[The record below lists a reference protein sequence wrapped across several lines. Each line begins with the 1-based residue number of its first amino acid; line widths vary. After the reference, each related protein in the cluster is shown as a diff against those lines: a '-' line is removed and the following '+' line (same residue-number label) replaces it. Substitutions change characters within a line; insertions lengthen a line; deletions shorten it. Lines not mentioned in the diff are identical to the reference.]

1 MKQLFWLLL
10 ALTLAPQ
17 AAASGGHYAFSGGTR
32 YERAQVRQAL
42 DVSAFNWSLVEQR
55 VTVRIAPGLA
65 SSATPGRI
73 TLDARLLDAGV
84 FSWGVVQHEYAHQV
98 DFFLLDDESRVLI
111 AASLGGQTWFHDVEG
126 LPHGL
131 FGCERFASTLA
142 WAYWPSAQNSMR
154 PVSSSDEAAAIKP
167 ARFRSLLQAVLA
179 RPRG

>member
-1 MKQLFWLLL
+1 MKRLFWLLL

-55 VTVRIAPGLA
+55 ITVRIAPGLP
-65 SSATPGRI
+65 SSAIPGRI

-84 FSWGVVQHEYAHQV
+84 FSWGVIQHEYGHQV
-98 DFFLLDDESRVLI
+98 DFFLLDD
-111 AASLGGQTWFHDVEG
+111 AARAFLAANLGGQPWFHDVEG
-126 LPHGL
+126 LPHAR

-142 WAYWPSAQNSMR
+142 WAYWPSVQNSMR
-154 PVSSSDEAAAIKP
+154 PTGPTDEAAAIKP
-167 ARFRSLLQAVLA
+167 ARFRSLLNAVLA
-179 RPRG
+179 APRA